1 MLSADQ
7 FECIDP
13 EVGDLLAAHAQGQL
27 AGGDRQLFAAHLQAC
42 VRCAEEERVMREVAL
57 GIASLRSRPD
67 PAAAPTIHDVQRSP
81 WRRTLVF
88 GGGGVGA
95 LMVVLL
101 AWWPRVTSH
110 EVVAGDTRALEA
122 RIQHLESQNAVLA
135 RTVAMERARGEASPL
150 AGIRVAAPPNF

>member
-27 AGGDRQLFAAHLQAC
+27 AGGDRQLFVAHLKAC

-67 PAAAPTIHDVQRSP
+67 PAAAPTIHGAAGP
-81 WRRTLVF
+81 PRRRALVC
-88 GGGGVGA
+88 GAAGVATGVA
-95 LMVVLL
+95 PLLVVLL
-101 AWWPRVTSH
+101 AWRPR
-110 EVVAGDTRALEA
+110 A
-122 RIQHLESQNAVLA
+122 
-135 RTVAMERARGEASPL
+135 
-150 AGIRVAAPPNF
+150 